1 MLAASRAVWVSSTS
15 FGSALRALLLVAA
28 LLLTMVALGACQ
40 QQPPPAPTVTTDAQ
54 PAPEPAPAPEI
65 TVPSTPATPAPVVT
79 DDMRVRVAL
88 LLPLSG
94 QHAALGQSMRRAAE
108 MALFDAGNDQF
119 ALLVEDT
126 EGPGGA
132 VTAAQAAIADGAR
145 LILGPLFAQQVNQV
159 APVAR
164 AAGVPVISF
173 STDRSVAGN
182 NVYVMGILPELQIER
197 VVTFAISRGY
207 PRVAALL
214 PNSTYGRTVAA
225 ALSEALVTANGSAG
239 SVEFYDTSTT
249 DMAPYVQRLAG
260 ARAGYDALLIPE
272 GGDRLRLIA
281 PLLPFYDIHAAEVK
295 MLGST
300 LWDDPRLGAESGLA
314 AGWFA
319 APPAESWRRFEQRYA
334 QLYGNPPA
342 RLASLAYDGTA
353 LAAILAREAGPE
365 AAQSGF
371 IYDQPALTRSDGFAG
386 IDGIF
391 RFVPD
396 GTIERGLAVLELQYN
411 QIITIDPAPQSFDTV
426 IY

>member
-1 MLAASRAVWVSSTS
+1 MLAASRAVSVSSTS
-15 FGSALRALLLVAA
+15 YRPALRALLLVAA

-40 QQPPPAPTVTTDAQ
+40 QQPPPPPTAAETPPPTA
-54 PAPEPAPAPEI
+54 EPAPPPPVTAPA
-65 TVPSTPATPAPVVT
+65 PTPPGPVVT
-79 DDMRVRVAL
+79 GDVRVRVGL

-94 QHAALGQSMRRAAE
+94 QHAALGQSMLRAAE
-108 MALFDAGNDQF
+108 MALFDAGNDAF
-119 ALLVEDT
+119 ALVVEDT

-132 VTAAQAAIADGAR
+132 VAAAQAVLIQGSQ
-145 LILGPLFAQQVNQV
+145 LILGPLFAQQVTQI
-159 APVAR
+159 APIAR
-164 AAGVPVISF
+164 NAGVPVISF
-173 STDRSVAGN
+173 STDRSVAGDG
-182 NVYVMGILPELQIER
+182 VYVMGILPELQIRR
-197 VVTFAISRGY
+197 VVTFAVARGF

-214 PNSTYGRTVAA
+214 PNSTYGRTVAQ
-225 ALSEALVTANGSAG
+225 ALNVAMLGSGG
-239 SVEFYDTSTT
+239 SVGAVEFYDTAST

-319 APPAESWRRFEQRYA
+319 APPAESWHRFEQRYG
-334 QLYGNPPA
+334 QLYGAAPA

-353 LAAILAREAGPE
+353 LAAVLAREAGPE
-365 AAQSGF
+365 AAGAVAL
-371 IYDQPALTRSDGFAG
+371 YDQPTLTRGDGFAG

-391 RFVPD
+391 RFMPD
-396 GTIERGLAVLELQYN
+396 GTVERGLAVMELQYN
-411 QIITIDPAPQSFDTV
+411 QIITVDPAPQSFPDV
-426 IY
+426 IF